1 MATELQA
8 QEARSRH
15 EARIMAMTGVTGM
28 DHATAE
34 NAGRIRIFVQSLAH
48 APEELRGLRELDG
61 VPVELVERT
70 FRLH

>member
-1 MATELQA
+1 
-8 QEARSRH
+8 
-15 EARIMAMTGVTGM
+15 MAMTGVTGM

-48 APEELRGLRELDG
+48 APEELRRLRELDG